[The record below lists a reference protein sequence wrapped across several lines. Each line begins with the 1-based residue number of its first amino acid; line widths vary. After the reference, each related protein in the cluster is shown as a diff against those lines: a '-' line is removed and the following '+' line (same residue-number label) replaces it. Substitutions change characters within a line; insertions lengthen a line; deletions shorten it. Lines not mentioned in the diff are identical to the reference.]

1 MTGLAYLAS
10 IFAVLWLSYW
20 VFRNGRSDPKRG
32 VKREVK
38 SLWSP
43 FDYPDDKASEAKPDE
58 GKLTGWRSRAAT
70 DRQRG

>member
-20 VFRNGRSDPKRG
+20 VFRNGRSGPKRG

-38 SLWSP
+38 PVWSP
-43 FDYPDDKASEAKPDE
+43 CDYPEDKVAEAKPDE

-70 DRQRG
+70 GRQDG